1 MSPLPE
7 RNLRTVLPLKSRS
20 PGRHIAY
27 LAAVTSVG
35 ILLVSGCGAP
45 TPESATKGSAS
56 KSSAAAALVSSG
68 AQMGLI
74 WNPADSTL
82 RSLAGVP
89 GSTQLGPALFP
100 AGAYAAGAYSSG
112 TQTALLIDPK
122 GNLQALTQPLT
133 QPETVAQSVSPA
145 SLIVFAPR
153 GAYAAVFSLG
163 STSVTVVGGLPQAP
177 VTNGITAVAALQ
189 GAAISDAGTLLL
201 ATSASNG
208 SVAVTAINAAGTRTS
223 LATLAG
229 FGGMSFIAGSEDS
242 LIADSAANTVARYHN
257 GNAQTLATHANGL
270 NQPFAVAAS
279 QDGHWAVAADKAD
292 ASLLRI
298 DLTLVTPPAQ
308 STCACSPNQ
317 LSALNGNA
325 VFELAAPAAAPGW
338 MIEADSP
345 TARVLFIPP
354 ARGGQ

>member
-1 MSPLPE
+1 LK
-7 RNLRTVLPLKSRS
+7 LRSQGQR
-20 PGRHIAY
+20 IAY
-27 LAAVTSVG
+27 LAGFTSVG
-35 ILLVSGCGAP
+35 ILLASGCGTAVP
-45 TPESATKGSAS
+45 DSATKGSPS
-56 KSSAAAALVSSG
+56 TSSAAAAAVSSG
-68 AQMGLI
+68 AQLGLI

-100 AGAYAAGAYSSG
+100 AGAYAAGAYASG
-112 TQTALLIDPK
+112 TRTALLIDPK
-122 GNLQALTQPLT
+122 GNLQMMTLPST

-145 SLIVFAPR
+145 SVIVFAPR
-153 GAYAAVFSLG
+153 GAYAAIFAPG
-163 STSVTVVGGLPQAP
+163 STSVLVVGGLPQAP
-177 VTNGITAVAALQ
+177 VTTGIAAVAAVQ

-201 ATSASNG
+201 ATSAGNG
-208 SVAVTAINAAGTRTS
+208 SVTVTAINAGGTRST

-242 LIADSAANTVARYHN
+242 LIADSAANTVARYRN
-257 GNAQTLATHANGL
+257 GAAVILATHANGL
-270 NQPFAVAAS
+270 NQPFAIAAS

-292 ASLLRI
+292 SGLLRI
-298 DLTLVTPPAQ
+298 DLTGLTAPVQ

-317 LSALNGNA
+317 LSALSGNA

-354 ARGGQ
+354 ARSGQ